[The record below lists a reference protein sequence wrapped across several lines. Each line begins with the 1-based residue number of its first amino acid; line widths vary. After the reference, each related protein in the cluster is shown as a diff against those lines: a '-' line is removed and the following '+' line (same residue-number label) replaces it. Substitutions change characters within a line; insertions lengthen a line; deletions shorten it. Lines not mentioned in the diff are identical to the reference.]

1 MKKIKKDN
9 KFTLRV
15 KSLGALGE
23 LIAIKVLVDNDFEKI
38 RNLNDQKKNFPY
50 GDLYAEKDGRRYV
63 ISVKSRN
70 KYQRNGKLNSRYKLG
85 ERCYENAKDACRRYN
100 AEPYWMTVQFDGGQ
114 YSAYLGSLS
123 QLDGKKGIPM
133 GDLHLSKYQCFAKNK
148 EHGIDFEPY
157 LNIYKE
163 DKPNL

>member
-1 MKKIKKDN
+1 MNKIKKDN
-9 KFTLRV
+9 KFAIKV

-50 GDLYAEKDGRRYV
+50 GDLYAEKDGKRYV

-70 KYQRNGKLNSRYKLG
+70 KYQRSGKLNSRYNLG
-85 ERCYENAKDACRRYN
+85 ERCYDNAKTACHKYK
-100 AEPYWMTVQFDGGQ
+100 AEPFWMAVQFFGDK
-114 YSAYLGSLS
+114 YSAYFGSLS
-123 QLDGKKGIPM
+123 QLEGKKGIPM
-133 GDLHLSKYQCFAKNK
+133 GPAHIPKYICLAEKK
-148 EHGIDFEPY
+148 EHGIDFKPY

-163 DKPNL
+163 DKPKL